1 MRLTY
6 GPALLSALVACL
18 LAATALTAAA
28 DTSLDLVSAYGLA
41 AKSDPVFLA
50 AESTYKAKKQLLFQ
64 AGGGLLPTIDGSA
77 DKTRFET
84 TSSNGNYETSGY
96 TLSVKQPVFNA
107 ALFSALGQARAV
119 VQQAEAEFGSAQ
131 QDLMLRTAERY
142 LGALAATDNV
152 ELAEAEYSAIS
163 RQLEVANGRLAAGL
177 GTITEVHDA
186 RARHQ
191 LAEAVRLEANNLLA
205 DSLDALHEVTGEFT
219 EGLRQLRETVPP
231 VTPEPEDATAW
242 VKTALENNLEIQAR
256 LAAYDAAH
264 KQVGLERSG
273 HLPTVDV
280 VGRQRKTESTPAFT
294 TDGTHNSVGV
304 ELTVPIFQGGIISSR
319 TAQARHSREAARQNL
334 EGSRRN
340 IRRQTRTAYSGV
352 ISGIKRVEALK
363 QAVVASQSALDAKTT
378 GFEAGIN
385 TNLDVLDAQRDLF
398 RTKRDYAQAR
408 YTYILDLLRLKKAAG
423 QLSEEDLKQVNGW
436 LQ

>member
-1 MRLTY
+1 MHTIRAVA
-6 GPALLSALVACL
+6 ALSSIL
-18 LAATALTAAA
+18 LASTVLAAA
-28 DTSLDLVSAYGLA
+28 PAGPMDLISAYALA
-41 AKSDPVFLA
+41 GKSDPVFLA
-50 AESTYKAKKQLLFQ
+50 AQATYKANKQLLVQ
-64 AGGGLLPTIDGSA
+64 AGGSLLPTISGSA
-77 DKTRFET
+77 DSTRHET
-84 TSSNGNYETSGY
+84 TTSNGNYEATGY
-96 TLSVKQPVFNA
+96 TLSVRQPVFNA
-107 ALFSALGQARAV
+107 ALFSGFGQARAV
-119 VQQAEAEFGSAQ
+119 VRQAEAEFGSAQ

-142 LGALAATDNV
+142 LGALAAKDNV
-152 ELAEAEYSAIS
+152 DLAEAEYSAIS

-191 LAEAVRLEANNLLA
+191 LAEAVRLEASNLLE
-205 DSLDALHEVTGEFT
+205 DSLDALREVTGDFENSLQRLK
-219 EGLRQLRETVPP
+219 EIVPTI
-231 VTPEPEDATAW
+231 TPEPQDSSAW

-256 LAAYDAAH
+256 LASFGAAR

-280 VGRQRKTESTPAFT
+280 VGRQRKTETTPAFS
-294 TDGTHNSVGV
+294 TDGTNNSLGV
-304 ELTVPIFQGGIISSR
+304 ELTVPIFQGGIVTSR
-319 TAQARHSREAARQNL
+319 TAQAKHQREAARQNL

-340 IRRQTRTAYSGV
+340 ISRQTRTAYSGV

-363 QAVVASQSALDAKTT
+363 QAVVASESALAAKTT